1 MQNAVFKM
9 VKQTIRVLIHRP
21 DKWDNPRIN
30 KDLLYYPNGYKYQE
44 PERKNEHPLDKIH
57 KYKITSSFVE
67 VER

>member
-1 MQNAVFKM
+1 MK
-9 VKQTIRVLIHRP
+9 ILIHRP